1 MNLSKA
7 MTNSAVFFTKRAMGH
22 EKGEFIPGR
31 KMMRC
36 YNFKKY
42 LALQY
47 RPKGEKY
54 ETEKCKTQN
63 LPSLNYDNNP

>member
-1 MNLSKA
+1 
-7 MTNSAVFFTKRAMGH
+7 MGH